1 MNIIMNRT
9 MTRLLL
15 IAGLAAA
22 IVGSV
27 FVDRLWL
34 RPGALEGAG
43 ANGERKILY
52 WQAPMDPSYR
62 SDSPGKSPMGM
73 ELIAVYADEVSED
86 PGVVM
91 IDPNVVNNLGVRT
104 APVSVGVLSR
114 LVETVG
120 YVGFDEDTLH
130 QINTRVEGWI
140 EKLSIKSAGE
150 RVKRGQM
157 LLELYSPILVNA
169 QEEHLAALASG
180 NRALHEA
187 SMERLRALGV
197 SGREIEELHTTR
209 TVKRRIRVVAASDG
223 FVASLGVRE
232 GVFVTPNTEIMS
244 IAGLDRVW
252 VIAEVF
258 ERQAAWIRQGQSAE
272 VVLDYLPGRRWQGS
286 VDYVYPELDSK
297 SRTLK
302 VRLRFANED
311 ETLRPNMFARVT
323 IHGAETAPVVHVPRE
338 AVIRGGAFN
347 RVVLALGAGRFRS
360 QPVELG
366 IESGDRLEIRSGLS
380 AGDVVVASGQF
391 LIDSESN
398 IELALA
404 RMGDVPTAPAPTQ
417 VVVAAV
423 VKAMD
428 HANATL
434 TLEHD
439 PVPEWS
445 WPAMSMQFEVAPT
458 DVLVGL
464 EPDQSVRVVIEQ
476 RDAGRYV
483 ITSVEPL
490 ATPEHGGQEIAE
502 PTR

>member
-1 MNIIMNRT
+1 MNKT
-9 MTRLLL
+9 MKRFLL
-15 IAGLAAA
+15 IAGLAVAV
-22 IVGSV
+22 VGAV
-27 FVDRLWL
+27 LLDRSWL
-34 RPGALEGAG
+34 RPGTLADAG
-43 ANGERKILY
+43 ATHGERKVLY

-62 SDSPGKSPMGM
+62 SDRPGKSPMGM

-91 IDPNVVNNLGVRT
+91 IDPRVVNNLGVRT

-120 YVGFDEDTLH
+120 YVGFDEHTLH
-130 QINTRVEGWI
+130 QINTRVDGWI

-157 LLELYSPILVNA
+157 LLELYSPTLVNA

-180 NRALHEA
+180 NQALHEA
-187 SMERLRALGV
+187 SMARLRALGV
-197 SGREIEELHTTR
+197 SEREIEELHTTR
-209 TVKRRIRVVAASDG
+209 TVKQRIRVVAESDG

-232 GVFVTPNTEIMS
+232 GTYVTPNTEIMT
-244 IAGLDRVW
+244 IAQLDRVW

-258 ERQAAWIRQGQSAE
+258 ERQAAWIREGQSAE
-272 VVLDYLPGRRWQGS
+272 VVLDYLPGRRWRGT
-286 VDYVYPELDSK
+286 VDYVYPELDPK
-297 SRTLK
+297 TRTLK

-311 ETLRPNMFARVT
+311 EILRPNMFARVT

-347 RVVLALGAGRFRS
+347 RVVLALGEGRFRS

-380 AGDVVVASGQF
+380 AGDVVVTSGQF

-404 RMGDVPTAPAPTQ
+404 RMEDGPRAPGPTQ
-417 VVVAAV
+417 AIVTAL
-423 VKAMD
+423 VKSVD
-428 HANATL
+428 HANARL

-445 WPAMSMQFEVAPT
+445 WPAMTMQFEVAPT

-464 EPDQSVRVVIEQ
+464 EPDQSVQVVIEQ
-476 RDAGRYV
+476 REAGRYV
-483 ITSVEPL
+483 VTSVEPL
-490 ATPEHGGQEIAE
+490 TAPEHGGHDMAE
-502 PTR
+502 PKR